1 MLNAP
6 REDNRFCGRQTPMN
20 FDEEI
25 DAITNYGSHALG
37 VVDCITHLLDVG
49 LKVDLVIAFIK
60 KGVEVTEGRKARVH
74 LYFTF
79 DQHFLD
85 RVFINMSVYAR
96 FGPCRAAQQFKDR
109 HAKRFALDIP

>member
-1 MLNAP
+1 MLNTSC
-6 REDNRFCGRQTPMN
+6 ENNRFCGRQTSMN

-25 DAITNYGSHALG
+25 DAITDNIAHTLG
-37 VVDCITHLLDVG
+37 VLNRITHLLDVG

-60 KGVEVTEGRKARVH
+60 KGVEVTEGRKACVH

-79 DQHFLD
+79 DQHFFD
-85 RVFINMSVYAR
+85 RVFINMSVNAR